1 MQKRDIL
8 HLYWRAGFG
17 LSPNE
22 LGLFEGNEKEEI
34 INDLFLKSET
44 ITPLKINTSEIDSI
58 TQWQIKNNKEDRS
71 VYNKLNSGLVKK
83 YNPLW
88 ISRLSNSNEILREKM
103 TLFWANHFVVRDSKI
118 KRVERFNNT
127 LRNFALGD
135 FRTFVKAISREPSM
149 IQYLNLNKNHKNKPN
164 ENFARELMELFTL
177 GIGNYN
183 ENDIKESARAFS
195 GYNTNFKPEFVF
207 KKKHHDFGEKTF
219 LGESGTF
226 NGDQIIDIILNQK
239 QCARFIS
246 SKIYKYFV
254 NEKVNESHINLM
266 TEIFYRDYNIENLMR
281 YVFSSDWFYN
291 HEHIGS
297 KIKSPIELLIGINK
311 IVPIR
316 FNDHEELL
324 KVQSVLDQKLLY
336 PPNVAGWKG
345 GKHWINT
352 NSILVRVKLPSM
364 LLEKESFSLQ
374 PKGNLTDNFK
384 FVYKLNKYQNKLD
397 VSVDWKNYK
406 NQVKKMNPED
416 LLSILILSEINK
428 GTRQYLKSL
437 GKLTKRRN
445 LARMMC
451 LPEYQMC

>member
-17 LSPNE
+17 LSPNDLSLI
-22 LGLFEGNEKEEI
+22 LGKEKEEI
-34 INDLFLKSET
+34 INDLFSKSET
-44 ITPLKINTSEIDSI
+44 ITPLKINTFEIDSI
-58 TQWQIKNNKEDRS
+58 SHLQIKNSREVR
-71 VYNKLNSGLVKK
+71 VFYNKLNAELVKK
-83 YNPLW
+83 YNYLW
-88 ISRLSNSNEILREKM
+88 MYRLSNSNEILREKM

-118 KRVERFNNT
+118 KRVQCFNNT
-127 LRNFALGD
+127 LRKFALGD
-135 FRTFVKAISREPSM
+135 FRAFVKAISREPSM
-149 IQYLNLNKNHKNKPN
+149 ILYLNLNKNDKKKPN

-195 GYNTNFKPEFVF
+195 GYKCNFKPDFVF
-207 KKKHHDFGEKTF
+207 KKEYHDFGKKTF
-219 LGESGTF
+219 LGETGAF
-226 NGDQIIDIILNQK
+226 DGDQIIDIILNQK

-246 SKIYKYFV
+246 TKIYKFFV
-254 NEKVNESHINLM
+254 NEEVNESHINLM
-266 TEIFYRDYNIENLMR
+266 TEIFYQDYNIENLMR

-297 KIKSPIELLIGINK
+297 KIKSPVDLLIGINK

-316 FNDHEELL
+316 FNDPEELL
-324 KVQSVLDQKLLY
+324 KLQSVLDQKLLY

-345 GKHWINT
+345 GKNWINT

-364 LLEKESFSLQ
+364 LLEKESFTIR
-374 PKGNLTDNFK
+374 PKGNFTDNFK
-384 FVYKLNKYQNKLD
+384 FVYVKNKYQNKLD

-406 NQVKKMNPED
+406 KQVKKMKSED
-416 LLSILILSEINK
+416 LISVLILSEINF
-428 GTRQYLKSL
+428 GTKQYLKSL
-437 GKLTKRRN
+437 GKLTRRRN
-445 LARMMC
+445 LARIMC